1 MIIFLQ
7 MWEQK
12 PSDGKW
18 PLPQFPTTP
27 QAKPG
32 PERAQPPGQD
42 SSHLSAASREFPVYK
57 ESREPGGGVGE
68 GSEAKGSSWNILL
81 VNL

>member
-12 PSDGKW
+12 PSDAKW
-18 PLPQFPTTP
+18 TLPQFPTTP

-32 PERAQPPGQD
+32 PERTQPPGQD
-42 SSHLSAASREFPVYK
+42 SSHLSAASREFPVCK
-57 ESREPGGGVGE
+57 ESREPSGGVEE

-81 VNL
+81 VSL